1 MLLSLFLM
9 SPEPGEGGGG
19 EVRTKRAFISLPV
32 ITSSVNTTYKP
43 FTSNPFETEY
53 IEATTTFSHE

>member
-19 EVRTKRAFISLPV
+19 RTKRAYISLPV

-53 IEATTTFSHE
+53 IEATATFSHE